1 MEDAKETLEILTFL
15 LSLQK
20 SYEDILFNNLNWLHC
35 EKSNS
40 YFIWIQRWTIYEKCP
55 SKDF

>member
-1 MEDAKETLEILTFL
+1 MEGAKETREILTFL
-15 LSLQK
+15 LSPQK
-20 SYEDILFNNLNWLHC
+20 SYEDILFNNLNWPHC